1 MENFTTSTF
10 EKIKSIINYFS
21 IATEEKNSLLEILKY
36 PDISFEF
43 SIYLKKENQIKSI
56 KAYRVLH
63 NSLNGPYKGGLRI
76 SQDITYQELLE
87 LSTLMT
93 LKNALLDIPFG
104 GSKGGISIG
113 SKSLTLEEKELI
125 IREYVRKLSK
135 YIDEYTDIPAPDMN
149 TDEYD
154 MNVFFDEYSKIKG
167 KPVYAIVTGKSPEL
181 KGIEYRKFS
190 TGYGV
195 VYITDKVIKD
205 FLNKDNVKIAIQGFG
220 KVGKYTFKKIQELGY
235 KVVAISDSKCGIYS
249 KEGLDFNQIN
259 EIKKEYGS
267 VCELAELN
275 KSVDKLNPSEFLYID
290 CDVLILAA
298 KEDVINKDNADKI
311 KAKIIIEGA
320 NKPITTEA
328 DDILNK
334 NGKLI
339 IPDILS
345 NSGGVFVSYY
355 EWLKGLGL
363 VDLTDE
369 EIDKIMKEKLIQA
382 YNKVKNIS
390 QSKSLPFRES
400 ALILSL
406 ENLYKKAK
414 LRKVI

>member
-1 MENFTTSTF
+1 MENLITSTF
-10 EKIKSIINYFS
+10 EKIKNIINFLS
-21 IATEEKNSLLEILKY
+21 ISTEEKNSLLEILKN
-36 PDISFEF
+36 PEISFEF

-76 SQDITYQELLE
+76 NKDLTYDELLE
-87 LSTLMT
+87 LSALMT

-104 GSKGGISIG
+104 GSKGGIAIDF
-113 SKSLTLEEKELI
+113 KSLTLEEKEFI
-125 IREYVRKLSK
+125 IREYARKLSK

-149 TDEYD
+149 TDEDD

-181 KGIEYRKFS
+181 KGIEYRRFS

-195 VYITDKVIKD
+195 AYITDKVIKD
-205 FLNKDNVKIAIQGFG
+205 FLNKNDVKIAIQGFG

-235 KVVAISDSKCGIYS
+235 KIVAVSDSKCGIYS
-249 KEGLDFNQIN
+249 KEGLDFNQLN
-259 EIKKEYGS
+259 EIKKEYDS
-267 VCELAELN
+267 VCELAEISKN
-275 KSVDKLNPSEFLYID
+275 IDKLNPSEFLYID

-298 KEDVINKDNADKI
+298 KEDVINKENADKI
-311 KAKIIIEGA
+311 KAKIIVEGA
-320 NKPITTEA
+320 NKPITVEA
-328 DDILNK
+328 DNILNK
-334 NGKLI
+334 KEKLI

-355 EWLKGLGL
+355 EWLKGLSL
-363 VDLTDE
+363 VDLTNE

-382 YNKVKNIS
+382 YNNVKNIS

-414 LRKVI
+414 FRKII